1 MNHMAVLPSATVV
14 ICTHNPRRDLLTRVL
29 SALRAQT
36 LPCSDWELLVVDN
49 NSAERVAGWVDVS
62 WHLHSRILHEPRP
75 GKTFALKQGQAE
87 ARSDLLVIVD
97 DDNLLVPTYLADAVR
112 IASDHPFLGAWGGG
126 SVGEYEAPLPRWLEP
141 YLSFI
146 AVKGC
151 NELVWSNEP
160 FHEASNPIGAGMCI
174 RKAVAQRY
182 AEMLDTNPARQ
193 MLGRR
198 GQQLSGSEDIDM
210 ALTAIDMGLGV
221 GRFPEL
227 VLTHVI
233 PHGRMTEAYILKL
246 AEESQISSFLLREIR
261 QRPYPPYFSG
271 SMLKRVATWVRLWS
285 LPRMDRRIRQALVR
299 GQRKGRLMAAELLA
313 KPPVEGGTAG
323 QS

>member
-1 MNHMAVLPSATVV
+1 M
-14 ICTHNPRRDLLTRVL
+14 
-29 SALRAQT
+29 
-36 LPCSDWELLVVDN
+36 SDWELLIVDN
-49 NSAERVAGWVDVS
+49 NSVEPVSDWLDVS
-62 WHLHSRILHEPRP
+62 WHPRARILHEPRP
-75 GKTFALKQGQAE
+75 GKTFGLKQGQAE

-146 AVKGC
+146 AVKDC

-160 FHEASNPIGAGMCI
+160 FHEASSPIGAGMCI

-182 AEMLDTNPARQ
+182 ADILDKDPARQ
-193 MLGRR
+193 ILGPRDGLLAR
-198 GQQLSGSEDIDM
+198 CEDIDM

-233 PHGRMTEAYILKL
+233 PQGRMTEAYILQL

-261 QRPYPPYFSG
+261 RRPYPPYFSG
-271 SMLKRVATWVRLWS
+271 SMLRRFVTWVRIWT
-285 LPRMDRRIRQALVR
+285 LPRMDRRIRHALIR
-299 GQRKGRLMAAELLA
+299 GHRKGRRMAAELLE
-313 KPPVEGGTAG
+313 KQPVDGVGAG